1 MESGRVFMALFFFF
15 QGKKSGKRCVREQ
28 MTEEL
33 PRVHLT
39 VRSASVYSLHSS
51 KGTLRE
57 NRDKMKLHPEQ
68 KCFGRFFLGGGVLL
82 RSPTECERDDG
93 RKRQKRFWGSR
104 SSADEGGSRGQVGG
118 QCCGHSA
125 GLDGA
130 QKIEKGSLPP
140 LADREPLLQLHADEK
155 VEERGGGRAGGDS
168 AEVCR
173 GKRRRH
179 LLVLCV
185 LREAGGAQRSSV
197 LHQNA
202 SDALHEPLGQREER
216 EADVW
221 VAASL
226 GEETPVALSP
236 FLWSHRRLAPR
247 GARCRSAERGRPWF
261 CCPRADRRAGG
272 RGATSVLGAQGAV
285 PLGAVAF

>member
-1 MESGRVFMALFFFF
+1 MGV
-15 QGKKSGKRCVREQ
+15 GGVWKKCVSEQ

-33 PRVHLT
+33 PLVRLT

-57 NRDKMKLHPEQ
+57 NRDKTKLHPEQ
-68 KCFGRFFLGGGVLL
+68 KRFGFFWGGRALL

-93 RKRQKRFWGSR
+93 
-104 SSADEGGSRGQVGG
+104 
-118 QCCGHSA
+118 
-125 GLDGA
+125 
-130 QKIEKGSLPP
+130 EKGRRGLGAAGAVQTKVEVEDRSVGSAVGTVQVWMGHKRLKKGGFPPRRQRVVDPP
-140 LADREPLLQLHADEK
+140 LQLQADEK
-155 VEERGGGRAGGDS
+155 VEERGGGRAGDS

-185 LREAGGAQRSSV
+185 LSEAGGAQRSSV

-236 FLWSHRRLAPR
+236 FLWSHHRLAPR
-247 GARCRSAERGRPWF
+247 GACCRSAERGWPWF
-261 CCPRADRRAGG
+261 CCPRADCRAGG
-272 RGATSVLGAQGAV
+272 RGATSALGAQGAV
-285 PLGAVAF
+285 PLGAVTF

>member
-1 MESGRVFMALFFFF
+1 
-15 QGKKSGKRCVREQ
+15 

-33 PRVHLT
+33 RPVRLT

-57 NRDKMKLHPEQ
+57 DRDKMKLHPEQ
-68 KCFGRFFLGGGVLL
+68 KRFFVFFLGGGA
-82 RSPTECERDDG
+82 R
-93 RKRQKRFWGSR
+93 RQSV
-104 SSADEGGSRGQVGG
+104 RGMMG
-118 QCCGHSA
+118 
-125 GLDGA
+125 
-130 QKIEKGSLPP
+130 EKGRRGLGAAGAVQTKVEVEDRSVGSAVGTVQVWVGHKRLKKGRFPPPRRQRVVDPP
-140 LADREPLLQLHADEK
+140 LQLQADEK
-155 VEERGGGRAGGDS
+155 VEERGGGRAGDS

-185 LREAGGAQRSSV
+185 LSEAGGAQRSSV

-236 FLWSHRRLAPR
+236 FLWSHHRLAPR
-247 GARCRSAERGRPWF
+247 GARCRSAERGWPRF
-261 CCPRADRRAGG
+261 RCPRANCRAGG
-272 RGATSVLGAQGAV
+272 RGATPALGAQGAV
-285 PLGAVAF
+285 PLGAVTF